1 MSNVVIVG
9 VQWGDEGK
17 GKFVDLL
24 AQEID
29 YVVRFQ
35 GGNNAGHTVIVDGKK
50 AALHLVPSGIL
61 HEGKICL
68 IGNGVVLDP
77 VVFVE
82 ELDTLIWQ
90 GADVSPNRLKIS
102 SKTHLIMPYHK
113 VLDKARENKLEKG
126 QKIGTTGRGI
136 GPCYEDKVG
145 RVGVRASDLADP
157 DLLKAKI
164 AAALKE
170 RGHSVTLCDPAK
182 DFERL
187 MDMAREHDAAFINLH
202 GAPGEDGLVQA
213 ILDRVNC
220 PYQGAGP
227 AGSFLALHK
236 AAARQIFR
244 DAGLNIP
251 DGVFLPRHPGPNWKP
266 DLQYPMF
273 VKSNTGGSSLHL
285 SRVTNEEELYTALNS
300 LFSMGEEAIVET
312 AVVGREVTCGVLGEE
327 ALAPILVV
335 SKGNYFD
342 YHNKY
347 APDGAQEICP
357 APIAPEETA
366 KVQDAALRAHHALG
380 LKGYSRADFILQDD
394 GTLYILEVN
403 TTPGMTSTSLV
414 PREAAVK
421 GMSFADLVE
430 RLLELALER

>member
-1 MSNVVIVG
+1 MKVL
-9 VQWGDEGK
+9 
-17 GKFVDLL
+17 LL
-24 AQEID
+24 A
-29 YVVRFQ
+29 
-35 GGNNAGHTVIVDGKK
+35 GGWS
-50 AALHLVPSGIL
+50 P
-61 HEGKICL
+61 ER
-68 IGNGVVLDP
+68 
-77 VVFVE
+77 E
-82 ELDTLIWQ
+82 
-90 GADVSPNRLKIS
+90 VSLKGG
-102 SKTHLIMPYHK
+102 
-113 VLDKARENKLEKG
+113 E
-126 QKIGTTGRGI
+126 Q
-136 GPCYEDKVG
+136 
-145 RVGVRASDLADP
+145 
-157 DLLKAKI
+157 I

-300 LFSMGEEAIVET
+300 LFSMGEEAIVEP

>member
-1 MSNVVIVG
+1 
-9 VQWGDEGK
+9 
-17 GKFVDLL
+17 
-24 AQEID
+24 
-29 YVVRFQ
+29 
-35 GGNNAGHTVIVDGKK
+35 
-50 AALHLVPSGIL
+50 
-61 HEGKICL
+61 
-68 IGNGVVLDP
+68 
-77 VVFVE
+77 
-82 ELDTLIWQ
+82 
-90 GADVSPNRLKIS
+90 
-102 SKTHLIMPYHK
+102 
-113 VLDKARENKLEKG
+113 
-126 QKIGTTGRGI
+126 
-136 GPCYEDKVG
+136 
-145 RVGVRASDLADP
+145 
-157 DLLKAKI
+157 
-164 AAALKE
+164 
-170 RGHSVTLCDPAK
+170 
-182 DFERL
+182 
-187 MDMAREHDAAFINLH
+187 
-202 GAPGEDGLVQA
+202 
-213 ILDRVNC
+213 
-220 PYQGAGP
+220 
-227 AGSFLALHK
+227 
-236 AAARQIFR
+236 
-244 DAGLNIP
+244 
-251 DGVFLPRHPGPNWKP
+251 
-266 DLQYPMF
+266 MF

-380 LKGYSRADFILQDD
+380 HKGYSRADFILQDD

>member
-1 MSNVVIVG
+1 MKVL
-9 VQWGDEGK
+9 
-17 GKFVDLL
+17 LL
-24 AQEID
+24 A
-29 YVVRFQ
+29 
-35 GGNNAGHTVIVDGKK
+35 GGWS
-50 AALHLVPSGIL
+50 P
-61 HEGKICL
+61 ER
-68 IGNGVVLDP
+68 
-77 VVFVE
+77 E
-82 ELDTLIWQ
+82 
-90 GADVSPNRLKIS
+90 VSLKGG
-102 SKTHLIMPYHK
+102 
-113 VLDKARENKLEKG
+113 E
-126 QKIGTTGRGI
+126 Q
-136 GPCYEDKVG
+136 
-145 RVGVRASDLADP
+145 
-157 DLLKAKI
+157 I

-251 DGVFLPRHPGPNWKP
+251 DGVFLPRPPGPNWKP
-266 DLQYPMF
+266 
-273 VKSNTGGSSLHL
+273 
-285 SRVTNEEELYTALNS
+285 
-300 LFSMGEEAIVET
+300 
-312 AVVGREVTCGVLGEE
+312 GEE

>member
-1 MSNVVIVG
+1 
-9 VQWGDEGK
+9 
-17 GKFVDLL
+17 
-24 AQEID
+24 
-29 YVVRFQ
+29 
-35 GGNNAGHTVIVDGKK
+35 
-50 AALHLVPSGIL
+50 
-61 HEGKICL
+61 
-68 IGNGVVLDP
+68 
-77 VVFVE
+77 
-82 ELDTLIWQ
+82 
-90 GADVSPNRLKIS
+90 
-102 SKTHLIMPYHK
+102 
-113 VLDKARENKLEKG
+113 
-126 QKIGTTGRGI
+126 
-136 GPCYEDKVG
+136 
-145 RVGVRASDLADP
+145 
-157 DLLKAKI
+157 
-164 AAALKE
+164 
-170 RGHSVTLCDPAK
+170 
-182 DFERL
+182 
-187 MDMAREHDAAFINLH
+187 MDMAHEHDAAFINLH

-342 YHNKY
+342 Y
-347 APDGAQEICP
+347 AGRME
-357 APIAPEETA
+357 
-366 KVQDAALRAHHALG
+366 
-380 LKGYSRADFILQDD
+380 
-394 GTLYILEVN
+394 
-403 TTPGMTSTSLV
+403 M
-414 PREAAVK
+414 
-421 GMSFADLVE
+421 E
-430 RLLELALER
+430 R

>member
-1 MSNVVIVG
+1 M
-9 VQWGDEGK
+9 
-17 GKFVDLL
+17 
-24 AQEID
+24 
-29 YVVRFQ
+29 
-35 GGNNAGHTVIVDGKK
+35 
-50 AALHLVPSGIL
+50 
-61 HEGKICL
+61 
-68 IGNGVVLDP
+68 
-77 VVFVE
+77 
-82 ELDTLIWQ
+82 
-90 GADVSPNRLKIS
+90 
-102 SKTHLIMPYHK
+102 
-113 VLDKARENKLEKG
+113 
-126 QKIGTTGRGI
+126 
-136 GPCYEDKVG
+136 
-145 RVGVRASDLADP
+145 
-157 DLLKAKI
+157 
-164 AAALKE
+164 
-170 RGHSVTLCDPAK
+170 
-182 DFERL
+182 
-187 MDMAREHDAAFINLH
+187 
-202 GAPGEDGLVQA
+202 
-213 ILDRVNC
+213 NC

-380 LKGYSRADFILQDD
+380 SRATAAPTSSFR
-394 GTLYILEVN
+394 
-403 TTPGMTSTSLV
+403 TTAPCISLKST
-414 PREAAVK
+414 PRRA
-421 GMSFADLVE
+421 
-430 RLLELALER
+430 

>member
-1 MSNVVIVG
+1 MKVL
-9 VQWGDEGK
+9 
-17 GKFVDLL
+17 LL
-24 AQEID
+24 A
-29 YVVRFQ
+29 
-35 GGNNAGHTVIVDGKK
+35 GGWS
-50 AALHLVPSGIL
+50 P
-61 HEGKICL
+61 ER
-68 IGNGVVLDP
+68 
-77 VVFVE
+77 E
-82 ELDTLIWQ
+82 
-90 GADVSPNRLKIS
+90 VSLKGG
-102 SKTHLIMPYHK
+102 
-113 VLDKARENKLEKG
+113 E
-126 QKIGTTGRGI
+126 Q
-136 GPCYEDKVG
+136 
-145 RVGVRASDLADP
+145 
-157 DLLKAKI
+157 I

-394 GTLYILEVN
+394 GHTVLLGV
-403 TTPGMTSTSLV
+403 
-414 PREAAVK
+414 
-421 GMSFADLVE
+421 
-430 RLLELALER
+430 LELGPGEVAGFFLTRRFLPASKAPVQVQAAEVQALQLTLQQVQVPARQLIRLIVQKPVFPLLILRQPGLDDDLGLFPLQPLQSPIPGVSGQDDAVLVDDDGGDVGALLDALHHRRHGGLILPRVPLVWMDFCQLLCHQLHIHFR

>member
-1 MSNVVIVG
+1 MPSAR
-9 VQWGDEGK
+9 K
-17 GKFVDLL
+17 
-24 AQEID
+24 
-29 YVVRFQ
+29 Y
-35 GGNNAGHTVIVDGKK
+35 GN
-50 AALHLVPSGIL
+50 
-61 HEGKICL
+61 
-68 IGNGVVLDP
+68 
-77 VVFVE
+77 
-82 ELDTLIWQ
+82 
-90 GADVSPNRLKIS
+90 
-102 SKTHLIMPYHK
+102 
-113 VLDKARENKLEKG
+113 
-126 QKIGTTGRGI
+126 
-136 GPCYEDKVG
+136 
-145 RVGVRASDLADP
+145 
-157 DLLKAKI
+157 
-164 AAALKE
+164 
-170 RGHSVTLCDPAK
+170 
-182 DFERL
+182 
-187 MDMAREHDAAFINLH
+187 
-202 GAPGEDGLVQA
+202 
-213 ILDRVNC
+213 
-220 PYQGAGP
+220 
-227 AGSFLALHK
+227 
-236 AAARQIFR
+236 IFRR

-366 KVQDAALRAHHALG
+366 KMQDAALRAHHALG

>member
-1 MSNVVIVG
+1 MKVL
-9 VQWGDEGK
+9 
-17 GKFVDLL
+17 LL
-24 AQEID
+24 A
-29 YVVRFQ
+29 
-35 GGNNAGHTVIVDGKK
+35 GGWS
-50 AALHLVPSGIL
+50 P
-61 HEGKICL
+61 ER
-68 IGNGVVLDP
+68 
-77 VVFVE
+77 E
-82 ELDTLIWQ
+82 
-90 GADVSPNRLKIS
+90 VSLKGG
-102 SKTHLIMPYHK
+102 
-113 VLDKARENKLEKG
+113 E
-126 QKIGTTGRGI
+126 Q
-136 GPCYEDKVG
+136 
-145 RVGVRASDLADP
+145 
-157 DLLKAKI
+157 I

-342 YHNKY
+342 YHNK
-347 APDGAQEICP
+347 
-357 APIAPEETA
+357 
-366 KVQDAALRAHHALG
+366 L
-380 LKGYSRADFILQDD
+380 
-394 GTLYILEVN
+394 
-403 TTPGMTSTSLV
+403 SLIHI
-414 PREAAVK
+414 
-421 GMSFADLVE
+421 
-430 RLLELALER
+430 

>member
-1 MSNVVIVG
+1 MKVL
-9 VQWGDEGK
+9 
-17 GKFVDLL
+17 LL
-24 AQEID
+24 A
-29 YVVRFQ
+29 
-35 GGNNAGHTVIVDGKK
+35 GGWS
-50 AALHLVPSGIL
+50 P
-61 HEGKICL
+61 ER
-68 IGNGVVLDP
+68 
-77 VVFVE
+77 E
-82 ELDTLIWQ
+82 
-90 GADVSPNRLKIS
+90 VSLKGG
-102 SKTHLIMPYHK
+102 
-113 VLDKARENKLEKG
+113 E
-126 QKIGTTGRGI
+126 Q
-136 GPCYEDKVG
+136 
-145 RVGVRASDLADP
+145 
-157 DLLKAKI
+157 I

-220 PYQGAGP
+220 PYQGRP
-227 AGSFLALHK
+227 
-236 AAARQIFR
+236 RR
-244 DAGLNIP
+244 
-251 DGVFLPRHPGPNWKP
+251 FLPRPAQGGGPADLPQCGPEHPRRRVPAPPSRPELEARSAIP
-266 DLQYPMF
+266 DVRQ
-273 VKSNTGGSSLHL
+273 VEHRRSSLHL

>member
-1 MSNVVIVG
+1 MKVL
-9 VQWGDEGK
+9 
-17 GKFVDLL
+17 LL
-24 AQEID
+24 A
-29 YVVRFQ
+29 
-35 GGNNAGHTVIVDGKK
+35 GGWS
-50 AALHLVPSGIL
+50 P
-61 HEGKICL
+61 ER
-68 IGNGVVLDP
+68 
-77 VVFVE
+77 E
-82 ELDTLIWQ
+82 
-90 GADVSPNRLKIS
+90 VSLKGG
-102 SKTHLIMPYHK
+102 
-113 VLDKARENKLEKG
+113 E
-126 QKIGTTGRGI
+126 Q
-136 GPCYEDKVG
+136 
-145 RVGVRASDLADP
+145 
-157 DLLKAKI
+157 I

-380 LKGYSRADFILQDD
+380 LKGYSRADFKVGDSSYSPKCI
-394 GTLYILEVN
+394 
-403 TTPGMTSTSLV
+403 
-414 PREAAVK
+414 
-421 GMSFADLVE
+421 
-430 RLLELALER
+430 

>member
-1 MSNVVIVG
+1 MKVL
-9 VQWGDEGK
+9 
-17 GKFVDLL
+17 LL
-24 AQEID
+24 A
-29 YVVRFQ
+29 
-35 GGNNAGHTVIVDGKK
+35 GGWS
-50 AALHLVPSGIL
+50 P
-61 HEGKICL
+61 ER
-68 IGNGVVLDP
+68 
-77 VVFVE
+77 E
-82 ELDTLIWQ
+82 
-90 GADVSPNRLKIS
+90 VSLKGG
-102 SKTHLIMPYHK
+102 
-113 VLDKARENKLEKG
+113 E
-126 QKIGTTGRGI
+126 Q
-136 GPCYEDKVG
+136 
-145 RVGVRASDLADP
+145 
-157 DLLKAKI
+157 I

-312 AVVGREVTCGVLGEE
+312 AVIGREVTCGVLGEE
-327 ALAPILVV
+327 VAGVSRPAARSRTIPDATQVKASIATRMPRLCFSERPSRYAFSLSLAV
-335 SKGNYFD
+335 
-342 YHNKY
+342 
-347 APDGAQEICP
+347 
-357 APIAPEETA
+357 
-366 KVQDAALRAHHALG
+366 
-380 LKGYSRADFILQDD
+380 DFISIFQ
-394 GTLYILEVN
+394 ILLN
-403 TTPGMTSTSLV
+403 
-414 PREAAVK
+414 
-421 GMSFADLVE
+421 D
-430 RLLELALER
+430 

>member
-1 MSNVVIVG
+1 MKVL
-9 VQWGDEGK
+9 
-17 GKFVDLL
+17 LL
-24 AQEID
+24 A
-29 YVVRFQ
+29 
-35 GGNNAGHTVIVDGKK
+35 GGWS
-50 AALHLVPSGIL
+50 P
-61 HEGKICL
+61 ER
-68 IGNGVVLDP
+68 
-77 VVFVE
+77 E
-82 ELDTLIWQ
+82 
-90 GADVSPNRLKIS
+90 VSLKGG
-102 SKTHLIMPYHK
+102 
-113 VLDKARENKLEKG
+113 E
-126 QKIGTTGRGI
+126 Q
-136 GPCYEDKVG
+136 
-145 RVGVRASDLADP
+145 
-157 DLLKAKI
+157 I

-430 RLLELALER
+430 RLLELALERSGRKGLLRGKREPFQKRAPLPSPSFKPRIPHSETQRAPRPVERRIRFGMAGGPSSPVPS